1 MLPGLR
7 VPAVWAVTVCVHAL
21 SEYTARL
28 TVVIVPFR
36 GRVWLL
42 LRIAAVVRVSA
53 RAVIVSA
60 IMAMLGIF
68 LFLGFILCFPNLL
81 SQVVSIN
88 KH

>member
-1 MLPGLR
+1 MAVPPGLS
-7 VPAVWAVTVCVHAL
+7 VPTFKELTVWVQAL

-53 RAVIVSA
+53 RAVIVRA

-68 LFLGFILCFPNLL
+68 LGFILWSTYLL